1 MRKIFKIA
9 ITELC
14 TLFYSPI
21 AWLILIIFT
30 VQASMHYLKVIDIML
45 MQQFSRPLW
54 YSIAKELLTGGW
66 GIFPHMLG
74 HLYLYIPLLTMGL
87 MSRELSSGSIKL
99 LYSSPVSSVQI
110 ILGKF
115 LSMMFYSLILVGILL
130 VFIVFTMFHVPN
142 FDIPLMLSGILGIYL
157 VICAYA
163 AIGLFMSCLTHYQVV
178 AAVAT
183 LAVLMLLNYVGRI
196 GQGIPFVEDV
206 TYWLSISGRSD
217 ELIDGLINSEDV
229 LYFLIVIT
237 LFLTLAVMKIQA
249 GKKKRTRGMAVM
261 RYSFVVIVA
270 LLVGYISSR
279 PGLQV
284 YYDASFIKQNSL
296 DGVSQE
302 IMKKMK
308 GGLTLTTYVNLLDG
322 YGQLGFPDNVNND
335 KSQFKKYIRFK
346 PEMNIRYVYYYAE
359 ANNEALNELYP
370 DLDVK
375 QKAWK
380 VAQLNDL
387 NIEMFLT
394 PEEISQQI
402 DLSGEE
408 YRFVRQLQRESGEK
422 AFLRIYDDGHRDPT
436 ETEISTAMKC
446 LVTEVPKVF
455 FLTGH
460 GERDILKAGDR
471 DYYTFAKSPTFRHSL
486 INKGFDVQN
495 LSIIEDR
502 EIPEE
507 VSVLVI
513 ADMQHDLTD
522 NELQKIEH
530 YIQRGG
536 NVIIAGEPGK
546 TEMMDRITAPL
557 GVRFIPGTLVQ
568 PSGGVYA
575 DNLLVCQFTPE
586 GVRVMPSYAGLLR
599 QNYRITMPGAVGLS
613 YDTNG
618 RFNVIP
624 VLKTNDTGS
633 WNEVETGNFTD
644 EKASLN
650 PEAGEEEKSF
660 PAMLALTRQ
669 VGDREQ
675 RIVILGDADCISN
688 SELLMSRAGI
698 RGANFSLITGMFR
711 WLSYDEFPIA
721 LKGIAPQD
729 KLLDLSKSS
738 MPWVRMAFLWVFPFL
753 FAAGY
758 LGIWLKRRRG

>member
-30 VQASMHYLKVIDIML
+30 VQAGMHYLKVIDIML

-115 LSMMFYSLILVGILL
+115 LSMMFYSLVLVGILL
-130 VFIVFTMFHVPN
+130 VFVVFAMIHVPE
-142 FDIPLMLSGILGIYL
+142 FDVPLMLSGLLGIYL

-196 GQGIPFVEDV
+196 GQGIPFVEDI
-206 TYWLSISGRSD
+206 TYWLSINGRSD
-217 ELIDGLINSEDV
+217 ELIDGLINSEDI

-249 GKKKRTRGMAVM
+249 GKKKRTKGMSAL
-261 RYSFVVIVA
+261 RYGGVVVA
-270 LLVGYISSR
+270 ALMLGYVSSR
-279 PGLQV
+279 PRLQV
-284 YYDASFIKQNSL
+284 YYDASYSKQNSL
-296 DGVSQE
+296 NDVSQE
-302 IMKKMK
+302 IMKKLE
-308 GGLTLTTYVNLLDG
+308 GDLTLTTYVNLLDVHG
-322 YGQLGFPDNVNND
+322 ELGFPDNVNHD
-335 KSQFKKYIRFK
+335 KSRFKKYILFK
-346 PEMNIRYVYYYAE
+346 PDMKLRYVYYYAE
-359 ANNEALNELYP
+359 AGNEALNELYP
-370 DLDVK
+370 NLEVK

-387 NIEMFLT
+387 DIDMFLS
-394 PEEISQQI
+394 PEEIAKQI
-402 DLSGEE
+402 DLSEEE

-422 AFLRIYDDGHRDPT
+422 AFLRIYDDGQRDPT
-436 ETEISTAMKC
+436 EAEITTAMKR
-446 LVTEVPKVF
+446 LVAETPKVF

-460 GERDILKAGDR
+460 GERSVMKAGDR
-471 DYYTFAKSPTFRHSL
+471 DYYTFAKSPAFRHSL
-486 INKGFDVQN
+486 INKGFEVND
-495 LSIIEDR
+495 LFITDSS
-502 EIPEE
+502 EIPDD
-507 VSVLVI
+507 VSILVI
-513 ADMQHDLTD
+513 ADLQSDLTED
-522 NELQKIEH
+522 ELQKIER
-530 YIQRGG
+530 YVRRGG
-536 NVIIAGEPGK
+536 NMIIAGEPGNVQRMNRL
-546 TEMMDRITAPL
+546 TSLL
-557 GVRFIPGTLVQ
+557 GVRLMPGALVQ

-575 DNLLVCQFTPE
+575 DDLLVCQFTSE
-586 GVRVMPSYAGLLR
+586 GVRTIPSYAGLLR

-613 YDTNG
+613 YDTLG
-618 RFNVIP
+618 DFNVIP
-624 VLKTNDTGS
+624 VLDT
-633 WNEVETGNFTD
+633 
-644 EKASLN
+644 
-650 PEAGEEEKSF
+650 EAGKEERAF
-660 PAMLALTRQ
+660 PTMLALARQ
-669 VGDREQ
+669 VGEREQ
-675 RIVILGDADCISN
+675 RMVVLGDADCISN

-698 RGANFSLITGMFR
+698 KGANFSLLTGMFR
-711 WLSYDEFPIA
+711 WLSYDEFPIT
-721 LKGIAPQD
+721 LKGITPRD
-729 KLLDLSKSS
+729 KVLNLSKSS
-738 MPWVRMAFLWVFPFL
+738 MPWVRGAFLWLFPFL

>member
-1 MRKIFKIA
+1 M
-9 ITELC
+9 
-14 TLFYSPI
+14 FYSPI

-30 VQASMHYLKVIDIML
+30 VQAAMHYLKVVDIML

-54 YSIAKELLTGGW
+54 YSIAKEALTGGW

-99 LYSSPVSSVQI
+99 LYSSPVSSGQI

-115 LSMMFYSLILVGILL
+115 LSMMFYALVLVCILL
-130 VFIVFTMFHVPN
+130 VFVIFTMFHVPN
-142 FDIPLMLSGILGIYL
+142 FDVSLMFAGILGIYL
-157 VICAYA
+157 VICTYA

-183 LAVLMLLNYVGRI
+183 LAVLMLLNYVGEI
-196 GQGIPFVEDV
+196 GQGIPFIEDI
-206 TYWLSISGRSD
+206 TYWLSISGRSN
-217 ELIDGLINSEDV
+217 ELIDGLVNSEDV
-229 LYFLIVIT
+229 LYFLIVIA

-249 GKKKRTRGMAVM
+249 GKKKRTKGMTVARYGAV
-261 RYSFVVIVA
+261 VVVA
-270 LLVGYISSR
+270 LLTGYITSR

-284 YYDASFIKQNSL
+284 YYDASFDKHNSL
-296 DGVSQE
+296 NEESQQ
-302 IMKKMK
+302 IMAKMK
-308 GGLTLTTYVNLLDG
+308 GELTLTTYVNLLDKHAA
-322 YGQLGFPDNVNND
+322 LGLPDYVNHD

-346 PEMNIRYVYYYAE
+346 PDMKIRYVYYYAE
-359 ANNEALNELYP
+359 AGNEVLDELYP
-370 DLDVK
+370 DLETK

-394 PEEISQQI
+394 PDEISKQI
-402 DLSGEE
+402 DLSGEG
-408 YRFVRQLQRESGEK
+408 YRFVRQLQRGSGEK
-422 AFLRIYDDGHRDPT
+422 SFLRIFDDGSQAPS

-486 INKGFDVQN
+486 INKGFDVRH
-495 LSIIEDR
+495 LSLAEEN

-507 VSVLVI
+507 VNVLVI
-513 ADMQHDLTD
+513 ADMQRGLTD
-522 NELQKIEH
+522 DEWQKVER

-536 NVIIAGEPGK
+536 NVVIAGEPGK
-546 TEMMDRITAPL
+546 AEMMNQITLPL
-557 GVRFIPGTLVQ
+557 GVRFLSGTLVQ
-568 PSGGVYA
+568 PSDGVYA
-575 DNLLVCQFTPE
+575 DNLLACQFTLA
-586 GVRVMPSYAGLLR
+586 GVQTMPAYTGLLR
-599 QNYRITMPGAVGLS
+599 QNYRITMPGAAGLT

-618 RFNVIP
+618 LFKVVP
-624 VLKTNDTGS
+624 VLKTNEKGC
-633 WNEVETGNFTD
+633 WNEMETTDFTD
-644 EKASLN
+644 ERASLN
-650 PEAGEEEKSF
+650 PKKGEVEKSF
-660 PAMLALTRQ
+660 PTMLALTRQ
-669 VGDREQ
+669 TGDREQ
-675 RIVILGDADCISN
+675 RIVILSDADCISN

-698 RGANFSLITGMFR
+698 KGANFSLITGMFH
-711 WLSYDEFPIA
+711 WLSYDEFPIT
-721 LKGIAPQD
+721 LKKIAPRD
-729 KLLDLSKSS
+729 NLLKLSKSA
-738 MPWVRMAFLWVFPFL
+738 MPRIRIAFLWVFPFL

-758 LGIWLKRRRG
+758 LGIWFKRRRG